1 MGYERDARS
10 SMGKEWG
17 SLSCFIFH
25 WRREM
30 TRHAV
35 MESEARQNRFP
46 IKPKNSYNQK
56 LLLANVR
63 LFKISSQNS
72 LQIENFYYFC

>member
-17 SLSCFIFH
+17 SLSCFILH

-30 TRHAV
+30 TRQTI
-35 MESEARQNRFP
+35 MKREARQNRFP
-46 IKPKNSYNQK
+46 TKPKNSPNHT

>member
-1 MGYERDARS
+1 MLEEGEFF
-10 SMGKEWG
+10 
-17 SLSCFIFH
+17 CFIFH

-35 MESEARQNRFP
+35 MASGARHNRFP
-46 IKPKNSYNQK
+46 IKPKNSQNHT
-56 LLLANVR
+56 LLLANLR

-72 LQIENFYYFC
+72 LQIENFIIFVKWKFF